1 MNDER
6 ASKTRRGHGRAGE
19 YMKIQTFIL
28 PLAAVILSGC
38 TVGPNYKRPVVESPV
53 AHRTAAAAQASDQTS
68 LAETPW
74 KSLFNDPEITEL
86 VQTALDKNFD
96 VLMAAERIE
105 QARAQFGIARS
116 QLFPAVGA
124 GAKFTSQRSSSVGSN
139 LMVKPG
145 TDLDVSYTDVGGQFS
160 WEIDLWGK
168 LRRQRE
174 SARAQYIAAEDA
186 RYGIQASLVAATT
199 NAYLALRELDLE
211 LEITEKTR
219 KIAEDGL
226 RLTQIRRAN
235 GLATGLDVR
244 QAETLLYTATSR
256 RAAVERAIGQQENAI
271 SLLLGENP
279 GAVKRGKP
287 LGEIA
292 APQSVP
298 VGIPSSLL
306 EQRPD
311 IRRAEQQLIAMNAQ
325 IGAAK
330 ALYFPDINLTSYV
343 GGQSRALSSLFTGPA
358 RLWNFVPA
366 ATAPI
371 FTAGALREN
380 VRFNEARAREAELN
394 YRKTIQT
401 AFREVS
407 DSLIAHER
415 LREQREQQQLLVEA
429 LGETARLADAR
440 YRTGLDSFLQV
451 LDAQRNLFSS
461 ELTLAQLQFAELNTV
476 VELYRA
482 LGGGWQ

>member
-1 MNDER
+1 MR
-6 ASKTRRGHGRAGE
+6 VQA
-19 YMKIQTFIL
+19 FIF
-28 PLAAVILSGC
+28 PLAAVVLSGC
-38 TVGPNYKRPVVESPV
+38 MVGPNYKRPAVQAPT
-53 AHRTAAAAQASDQTS
+53 AHRGAAPAQSTDQTS
-68 LAETPW
+68 LAATPW
-74 KSLFNDPEITEL
+74 RELFNDPEITDL
-86 VQTALDKNFD
+86 VQTALDRNFD

-105 QARAQFGIARS
+105 QARAQFGIARA
-116 QLFPAVGA
+116 QLYPAIGA

-145 TDLDVSYTDVGGQFS
+145 TDLAVSYTDVGGQFS
-160 WEIDLWGK
+160 WELDLWGK

-186 RYGIQASLVAATT
+186 RYGIQASLVADMTS
-199 NAYLALRELDLE
+199 AYLTLRELDLE
-211 LEITEKTR
+211 LEIAEKTR
-219 KIAEDGL
+219 KVAEDGL
-226 RLTQIRRAN
+226 RLTQLRRTN

-244 QAETLLYTATSR
+244 QAETLLFTATSR
-256 RAAVERAIGQQENAI
+256 RAAIQRAIEQQENAI
-271 SLLLGENP
+271 NLLLGGAP
-279 GAVKRGKP
+279 GTVKRGKT

-292 APQSVP
+292 APQSIP
-298 VGIPSSLL
+298 AGIPSSLL

-325 IGAAK
+325 IGVAK
-330 ALYFPDINLTSYV
+330 SLYFPDVNLTSYV

-358 RLWNFVPA
+358 RLWNFVPS

-394 YRKTIQT
+394 YQKTIQT

-429 LGETARLADAR
+429 LSETARLADAR

-451 LDAQRNLFSS
+451 LDAQRNLFTG
-461 ELTLAQLQFAELNTV
+461 ELTLAQLQLAELRTV
-476 VELYRA
+476 VDLYRA